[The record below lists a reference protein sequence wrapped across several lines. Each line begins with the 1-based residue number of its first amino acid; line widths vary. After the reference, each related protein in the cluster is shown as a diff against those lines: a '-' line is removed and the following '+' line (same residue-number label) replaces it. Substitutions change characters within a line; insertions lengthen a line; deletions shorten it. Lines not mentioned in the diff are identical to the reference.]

1 MNIKEFFKRDNL
13 DEMQKQTLLKIE
25 SRGFC
30 LLWVLLLAALTIES
44 LLGFT
49 PREMAAEWFIF
60 MLGCAY
66 AVISDLRAGIWDRH
80 LKANT
85 KTNAVVSV
93 VGGVAVF
100 VWGLIKFAEFGM
112 GVAALCAVF
121 MGACTWVLCFALLQ
135 LSMKAYKNATLSW
148 KTQRRTT
155 MKTNKKELT
164 VFALCAY
171 AIPFLMMPL
180 LYICLQ
186 NGRDTSI
193 FANAQMFYP
202 AAGVMLAF
210 LLARRQGT
218 PKRFYILHIAATA
231 LMLAMSVLSAFL
243 PQEGWLNIANFV
255 IIIASVLGWIFLL
268 TEKKTK
274 REDYGLRLHGKFL
287 TAFAICAYFLVVK
300 TGMVFLSV
308 ALQGGDAWAEYLT
321 YWQSSAPWLMALV
334 LVPNFFLSFLPFFGE
349 EYGWRYYLTPALQ
362 SRFGARR
369 GALAVGVLWG
379 LWHLPLNLFFYSPD
393 TSLQS
398 IAAQLV
404 VCVTL
409 GVFFAFA
416 YEKCGKNIWLPVV
429 LHYLNNSMV
438 LVWTGTADISNQI
451 ISWGDVASAAVQYAI
466 VFLPFLAAKCFKKA
480 E

>member
-1 MNIKEFFKRDNL
+1 
-13 DEMQKQTLLKIE
+13 
-25 SRGFC
+25 
-30 LLWVLLLAALTIES
+30 
-44 LLGFT
+44 
-49 PREMAAEWFIF
+49 
-60 MLGCAY
+60 
-66 AVISDLRAGIWDRH
+66 
-80 LKANT
+80 
-85 KTNAVVSV
+85 
-93 VGGVAVF
+93 
-100 VWGLIKFAEFGM
+100 
-112 GVAALCAVF
+112 
-121 MGACTWVLCFALLQ
+121 
-135 LSMKAYKNATLSW
+135 
-148 KTQRRTT
+148 

-186 NGRDTSI
+186 NGRDTSV

-210 LLARRQGT
+210 LLAKR
-218 PKRFYILHIAATA
+218 PDMPMRFYILHITATA

-255 IIIASVLGWIFLL
+255 IIIASVQGWIFLL

-274 REDYGLRLHGKFL
+274 REDYGLRLHGKLL
-287 TAFAICAYFLVVK
+287 TALVICVYFLAVK
-300 TGMVFLSV
+300 TAMVFLSM
-308 ALQGGDAWAEYLT
+308 AMQGGDSWAEYLA
-321 YWQSSAPWLMALV
+321 YWRTSAPWVMAVV

-362 SRFGARR
+362 GRFGARR
-369 GALAVGVLWG
+369 GALAVGVLWW

-409 GVFFAFA
+409 GVFFTFA

-451 ISWGDVASAAVQYAI
+451 ISWTDVAISAIMYGV
-466 VFLPFLAAKCFKKA
+466 VFLPFLAAKCYRKNK
-480 E
+480 

>member
-1 MNIKEFFKRDNL
+1 
-13 DEMQKQTLLKIE
+13 
-25 SRGFC
+25 
-30 LLWVLLLAALTIES
+30 
-44 LLGFT
+44 
-49 PREMAAEWFIF
+49 
-60 MLGCAY
+60 
-66 AVISDLRAGIWDRH
+66 
-80 LKANT
+80 
-85 KTNAVVSV
+85 
-93 VGGVAVF
+93 
-100 VWGLIKFAEFGM
+100 
-112 GVAALCAVF
+112 
-121 MGACTWVLCFALLQ
+121 
-135 LSMKAYKNATLSW
+135 
-148 KTQRRTT
+148 

-180 LYICLQ
+180 LYICLH

-274 REDYGLRLHGKFL
+274 REDYGLRLHGKLL
-287 TAFAICAYFLVVK
+287 TALVICVYFLAVK
-300 TGMVFLSV
+300 TAMVFLSM
-308 ALQGGDAWAEYLT
+308 AMQGGDSWAEYLA
-321 YWQSSAPWLMALV
+321 YWRTSAPWVMAVV

-369 GALAVGVLWG
+369 GALVVGVLWG

-409 GVFFAFA
+409 GVFFTFA

-451 ISWGDVASAAVQYAI
+451 IGWGDVAAAAVQYAI

>member
-1 MNIKEFFKRDNL
+1 
-13 DEMQKQTLLKIE
+13 
-25 SRGFC
+25 
-30 LLWVLLLAALTIES
+30 
-44 LLGFT
+44 
-49 PREMAAEWFIF
+49 
-60 MLGCAY
+60 
-66 AVISDLRAGIWDRH
+66 
-80 LKANT
+80 
-85 KTNAVVSV
+85 
-93 VGGVAVF
+93 
-100 VWGLIKFAEFGM
+100 
-112 GVAALCAVF
+112 
-121 MGACTWVLCFALLQ
+121 
-135 LSMKAYKNATLSW
+135 
-148 KTQRRTT
+148 

-210 LLARRQGT
+210 LLARRQGK

-321 YWQSSAPWLMALV
+321 YWRSSAPWLMALV

-349 EYGWRYYLTPALQ
+349 LRRT
-362 SRFGARR
+362 ARR
-369 GALAVGVLWG
+369 TGGRRAVG
-379 LWHLPLNLFFYSPD
+379 
-393 TSLQS
+393 
-398 IAAQLV
+398 A
-404 VCVTL
+404 
-409 GVFFAFA
+409 
-416 YEKCGKNIWLPVV
+416 
-429 LHYLNNSMV
+429 
-438 LVWTGTADISNQI
+438 
-451 ISWGDVASAAVQYAI
+451 VASAAES
-466 VFLPFLAAKCFKKA
+466 FLLQPRHLTA
-480 E
+480 EHCRTACCLRDARCIFHLCV

>member
-1 MNIKEFFKRDNL
+1 MF
-13 DEMQKQTLLKIE
+13 
-25 SRGFC
+25 SY
-30 LLWVLLLAALTIES
+30 
-44 LLGFT
+44 
-49 PREMAAEWFIF
+49 REAP
-60 MLGCAY
+60 
-66 AVISDLRAGIWDRH
+66 
-80 LKANT
+80 
-85 KTNAVVSV
+85 
-93 VGGVAVF
+93 
-100 VWGLIKFAEFGM
+100 
-112 GVAALCAVF
+112 
-121 MGACTWVLCFALLQ
+121 
-135 LSMKAYKNATLSW
+135 
-148 KTQRRTT
+148 
-155 MKTNKKELT
+155 
-164 VFALCAY
+164 FALCAY

-255 IIIASVLGWIFLL
+255 IIIASVLGMYLLSAAFSFIQGWLNIANFVIIIASVLGWIFLL

-274 REDYGLRLHGKFL
+274 REDYGLCLHGKFL
-287 TAFAICAYFLVVK
+287 TAFAICVYFLAVK
-300 TGMVFLSV
+300 TAMVFLSM
-308 ALQGGDAWAEYLT
+308 AMQGGDSWAEYLA
-321 YWQSSAPWLMALV
+321 YWRTSAPWVMAVV

-362 SRFGARR
+362 GRFGARR

-409 GVFFAFA
+409 GVFFTFA

-451 ISWGDVASAAVQYAI
+451 ISWTDVAISAIMYGV
-466 VFLPFLAAKCFKKA
+466 VFLPFLAAKCYRKNK
-480 E
+480 

>member
-1 MNIKEFFKRDNL
+1 
-13 DEMQKQTLLKIE
+13 
-25 SRGFC
+25 
-30 LLWVLLLAALTIES
+30 
-44 LLGFT
+44 
-49 PREMAAEWFIF
+49 
-60 MLGCAY
+60 
-66 AVISDLRAGIWDRH
+66 
-80 LKANT
+80 
-85 KTNAVVSV
+85 
-93 VGGVAVF
+93 
-100 VWGLIKFAEFGM
+100 
-112 GVAALCAVF
+112 
-121 MGACTWVLCFALLQ
+121 
-135 LSMKAYKNATLSW
+135 
-148 KTQRRTT
+148 

-186 NGRDTSI
+186 NGRDTLDFS
-193 FANAQMFYP
+193 P
-202 AAGVMLAF
+202 TPRCST
-210 LLARRQGT
+210 RRRALCWHFCWQEG
-218 PKRFYILHIAATA
+218 RGRQSGFNILHIAATA

-287 TAFAICAYFLVVK
+287 TAFAICAYFLVAK

-321 YWQSSAPWLMALV
+321 YWQSSAPSAHGTGAGAKLFLILPAVFWRGIRLAL
-334 LVPNFFLSFLPFFGE
+334 LS
-349 EYGWRYYLTPALQ
+349 TPALQ

-404 VCVTL
+404 VLRDARCIFHLCV
-409 GVFFAFA
+409 
-416 YEKCGKNIWLPVV
+416 
-429 LHYLNNSMV
+429 
-438 LVWTGTADISNQI
+438 
-451 ISWGDVASAAVQYAI
+451 
-466 VFLPFLAAKCFKKA
+466 
-480 E
+480 